1 MRFSKVLK
9 ASSTLYGPLVVLH
22 LNYLELEG
30 VLEVVYLKSK
40 FGIQLPERVHEGL
53 EIEWCFEQVLHRLSD
68 VANDFRL
75 SCLNVSNSVVNFW
88 NRTPDF
94 SSTCTRCKTS
104 RTRLLLMHEYC
115 ITCSGLA
122 RMCSRLDR
130 LPPTLQ
136 VEWPKACTR

>member
-9 ASSTLYGPLVVLH
+9 ASSTLYGPQVVLH

-40 FGIQLPERVHEGL
+40 FGIQLPKGVHKGL

-75 SCLNVSNSVVNFW
+75 SRLNVSNSVVNFW
-88 NRTPDF
+88 NRKPDC
-94 SSTCTRCKTS
+94 SSTCTGA
-104 RTRLLLMHEYC
+104 RLLGHVFC
-115 ITCSGLA
+115 
-122 RMCSRLDR
+122 
-130 LPPTLQ
+130 
-136 VEWPKACTR
+136 